1 MPPLSFALFL
11 IAALVSP
18 ASAEEGSACS
28 LLTSSDSESVTGG
41 TTGVSQPLKFD
52 DIPTGPNRIIKVTG
66 CLFSVPTHRGQISI
80 SWFLGPITDEEIA
93 QLIKMSKNN
102 VGTDGLRKANY
113 KEESKDFPLAWC
125 STFTPPTS
133 AKDGMPMSSCSGGVR
148 GHGLSITFMSPTKA
162 LTTNQAKALF
172 DKVSAHVR

>member
-1 MPPLSFALFL
+1 
-11 IAALVSP
+11 
-18 ASAEEGSACS
+18 
-28 LLTSSDSESVTGG
+28 
-41 TTGVSQPLKFD
+41 
-52 DIPTGPNRIIKVTG
+52 VTG
-66 CLFSVPTHRGQISI
+66 CLFSVPTHRGQIAI

-93 QLIKMSKNN
+93 QLIKMSKDN
-102 VGTDGLRKANY
+102 VGTDGLRKLSY

-125 STFTPPTS
+125 STLTPPAS

-162 LTTNQAKALF
+162 LTINQTKALF